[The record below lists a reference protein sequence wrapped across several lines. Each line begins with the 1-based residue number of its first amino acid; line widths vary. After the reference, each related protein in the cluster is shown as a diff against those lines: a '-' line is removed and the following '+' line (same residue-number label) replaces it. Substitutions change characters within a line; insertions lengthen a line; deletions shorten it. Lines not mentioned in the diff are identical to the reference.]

1 DAAMQ
6 EDEDESDPVPEITV
20 AHFEEAMRFARRSVS
35 DNDIRRYEMFA
46 QNMQQSRGFGAFKFP
61 KGGVDGGNAADAPAS
76 GNTGTASQFTEDNG
90 DEDLY
95 S

>member
-1 DAAMQ
+1 
-6 EDEDESDPVPEITV
+6 
-20 AHFEEAMRFARRSVS
+20 
-35 DNDIRRYEMFA
+35 MFA

-61 KGGVDGGNAADAPAS
+61 KGGIDGGDTSEQAGAQGAAAADS
-76 GNTGTASQFTEDNG
+76 GAANQQFNEDNG